1 MRNLSI
7 LGRIIVSVIVTI
19 IFICASAG
27 YFINVYYET
36 LVKQRELEL
45 RRHIDTALALV
56 KEHRERAKKNG
67 KSQKEAEL
75 SAFKQIEKLRYG
87 DNHYYYIF
95 EGTIMRYHG
104 VFGYLVGRD
113 LASVRDLNGNFLVRR
128 QVEEI
133 AARGESSFIYPW
145 LRKGESIPINKLSYN
160 RGIPGTKYWVGTGVY
175 IDDLEKTFWNGVQKA
190 AIVTFILTLV
200 LIVFSLL
207 ISRSITRPLS
217 ELRRRMISLAEGDT
231 SSPVPEVNARDE
243 VGEMARTLEVF
254 KENKKYARE
263 LELIN
268 SEIEQQALHDPL
280 TGLGNR
286 RYFDTHFSHLRENCS
301 RTGDYIV
308 LFHIDLDRFKDIN
321 DTMGHAAGDLVL
333 KHTAKILKG
342 FARDDDFIARIGGD
356 EFLMVGSCKDADT
369 KAKSLANKIITALS
383 EPLPYEGRFCRFGA
397 SIGIAVEKADT
408 VELDAIIKNA
418 DMALYRAKD
427 KGRNRYEIFTK
438 SLQVEITN
446 KNRTIE
452 EFLDGLDLGHLI
464 PYYQPQFDCE
474 TLDIVGVE
482 VLARWLHPE
491 KGVLTP
497 DAFLNIAEDQKVLAR
512 INQAIAVQAF
522 RDYILLRND
531 GLEIPKIAVN
541 FSLDSLKDPNLISWI
556 DNLRP
561 FPTKFSLELIESISF
576 EDCDEIVMDNLTQI
590 KDRGIDIEI
599 DDFGSSH
606 ASILGLLE
614 ARPHRL
620 KIDRKLV
627 SPIDTSIV
635 HRKLLSSIVDMCRS
649 INVPI
654 IAEGVETLDQLHYLK
669 KLKVDAFQGYAMAK
683 PMQLNDLRDFL
694 KNESW
699 RKVA

>member
-1 MRNLSI
+1 MRNISI
-7 LGRIIVSVIVTI
+7 LSRIILSVVVTI
-19 IFICASAG
+19 VFICVSAG
-27 YFINVYYET
+27 YFINVYYDT

-45 RRHIDTALALV
+45 KRHVDTALALV
-56 KEHRERAKKNG
+56 TQHR
-67 KSQKEAEL
+67 QKAIKDKTSLEL
-75 SAFKQIEKLRYG
+75 ADKAAFSQIERLRYG
-87 DNHYYYIF
+87 DNNYYYIF

-104 VFGYLVGRD
+104 VFGYLKGRD
-113 LASVRDLNGNFLVRR
+113 LASVRDLSGKFLIRR
-128 QVEEI
+128 QVDEI
-133 AARGESSFIYPW
+133 TAKGESILIYPW
-145 LRKGESIPINKLSYN
+145 LRKGESTPTNKLSYN
-160 RGIPGTKYWVGTGVY
+160 RAVPGTKFWIGTGVY
-175 IDDLEKTFWNGVQKA
+175 IDDLEKTFWSEFQKVVA
-190 AIVTFILTLV
+190 VTFILSCILV
-200 LIVFSLL
+200 SFSLY
-207 ISRSITRPLS
+207 ISRSITGPLS
-217 ELRRRMISLAEGDT
+217 GLRRRMISLAEGDT
-231 SSPVPEVNARDE
+231 SSPVPEVSARDE
-243 VGEMARTLEVF
+243 VGEMARALEVF

-263 LELIN
+263 LELLN

-286 RYFDTHFSHLRENCS
+286 RYFDTHFSHLRENCT

-308 LFHIDLDRFKDIN
+308 LLHIDLDRFKEIN

-333 KHTAKILKG
+333 KHTAKMLKS
-342 FARDDDFIARIGGD
+342 FAREDDFIARVGGD
-356 EFLMVGSCKDADT
+356 EFLMVGSSKDIDS
-369 KAKSLANKIITALS
+369 KAKDLADKIIAALS

-408 VELDAIIKNA
+408 VELESLIKNA

-438 SLQVEITN
+438 SLEVEITS

-497 DAFLNIAEDQKVLAR
+497 DAFLSIAEDQKVLAR

-531 GLEIPKIAVN
+531 GLELPKISVN
-541 FSLDSLKDPNLISWI
+541 FSLDSLKDPNLIEWI

-606 ASILGLLE
+606 ASILGLME

-635 HRKLLSSIVDMCRS
+635 HRKLLGSIVEMCRS
-649 INVPI
+649 INIPI
-654 IAEGVETLDQLHYLK
+654 IAEGVETIEQLKYLRE
-669 KLKVDAFQGYAMAK
+669 LKVDSFQGYAMAK

-694 KNESW
+694 KNETW